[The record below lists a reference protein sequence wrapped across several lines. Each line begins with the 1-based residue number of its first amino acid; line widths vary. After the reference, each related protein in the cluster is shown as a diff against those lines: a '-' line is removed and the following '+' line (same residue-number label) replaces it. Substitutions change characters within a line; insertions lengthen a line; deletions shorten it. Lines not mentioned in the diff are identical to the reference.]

1 MRLVCFI
8 FVFILNIS
16 AFSQQTEIFREVR
29 RAAELSYWDNPKI
42 LDRYNDWDVL
52 KNRWVGLTV
61 PTSDFSSQ
69 RQIGFIFIAPRGF
82 SLSFGD
88 WLNVPDYALD
98 LPSGNLSKFQ
108 ANEVVAQRAGIP
120 ILGST
125 SLVSEN
131 SYHRSMNINLLVNM
145 LNGWQTSSI
154 FGSKRIDEVKL
165 TREEFSRNDSTS
177 SVARS
182 RQWKKLFSLSLGFQ
196 IRRTTLYNLYS
207 NNGVSNEYLTPA
219 GFLIGDLQNIIG
231 FNPSFGFVFHPKFF
245 LFDFSYIPNLGIFNT
260 RVGITLPIKK
270 RSNDY

>member
-1 MRLVCFI
+1 M
-8 FVFILNIS
+8 LNYAVS
-16 AFSQQTEIFREVR
+16 GQQNEIFRDIQ
-29 RAAELSYWDNPKI
+29 RAAELSYWDNPNI
-42 LDRYNDWDVL
+42 LDRYNGWDIL
-52 KNRWVGLTV
+52 KNRWVGFTV
-61 PTSDFSSQ
+61 PTSDFNSQ

-98 LPSGNLSKFQ
+98 VPSGNLSKFR
-108 ANEVVAQRAGIP
+108 ANEVVAERAGIP
-120 ILGST
+120 ILEST

-196 IRRTTLYNLYS
+196 IRRTTSYNLYS

-245 LFDFSYIPNLGIFNT
+245 LFFFSYIPNLGIYST

-270 RSNDY
+270 SSNDY